1 MDEVKAIFGHEKQK
15 TAAVFR
21 PAAVEKLVI
30 PRGLEPLLPT

>member
-1 MDEVKAIFGHEKQK
+1 MKSRQFSVMKNKK

>member
-15 TAAVFR
+15 HGNRFS